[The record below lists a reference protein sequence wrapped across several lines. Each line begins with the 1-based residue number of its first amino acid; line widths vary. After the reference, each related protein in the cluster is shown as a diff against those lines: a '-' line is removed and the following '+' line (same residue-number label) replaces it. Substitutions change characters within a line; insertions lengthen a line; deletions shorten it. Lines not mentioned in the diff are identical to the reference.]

1 MAIAQMEKLA
11 LNFKAEYLDQILQL
25 IQGFQG
31 IHIETG
37 FESSIPSGKKN
48 EIDRDIRELEKNLQD
63 IQAAHNIL
71 KGRESNVMGLL
82 KNNEEKMLS
91 IDELIA
97 RVEESNW
104 EAVLEEVIHTDRNL
118 TDNRARRLE
127 VTRLRNDLG
136 IWERLNCNPL
146 DVLRLGRVSS
156 YFGSVHKMHA
166 EDFIENLE
174 KYEEDGVFYEAVS
187 DDTNTERVHFFLMCH
202 KSMDDKL
209 NIIINE
215 FSYSAEEYRFD
226 KPQEEIKR
234 DLEDEENSLLQE
246 EKEINELII
255 EQAKYD
261 EILSFAEDYN
271 LNNLLRKKKSL
282 EVTYDGGD
290 IAINGWIVA
299 EKRAQFEKIL
309 AANIPKDDYILLIIS
324 VKEKDLP
331 DVPIKLKNPKII
343 SVYEQLTEMYS
354 LPRYDEIDPTP
365 VMTVFYL
372 IFFGM
377 MVADIGYGLAIF
389 LVGLAVRKILKV
401 KRSTRKFVDFL
412 FYLSFPIMGWGVVY
426 GSLCGIKMPFGLIS
440 TTVDIIPMIVI
451 SIALGYLHIMAGLI
465 IQVINLIRHKRFF
478 DMMTGGLSWIL
489 VLLGGGVMVV
499 EMFVPFLYHL
509 GIWITGEIILGAGL
523 FMMIILPAFQ
533 YGKRWYMGLGKGLY
547 TLYGAISYLG
557 DFVSYTRLMA
567 LGVAGGSVSLAFNA
581 ILAYLPL
588 PVRFTFGIVLAVAL
602 HALNIFLS
610 GLSAY
615 VHGIRLQFIEF
626 FGKFYSGGGKK
637 FEPFKAAEKNVIIIE
652 NNRSDK
658 EE

>member
-1 MAIAQMEKLA
+1 
-11 LNFKAEYLDQILQL
+11 
-25 IQGFQG
+25 
-31 IHIETG
+31 
-37 FESSIPSGKKN
+37 
-48 EIDRDIRELEKNLQD
+48 
-63 IQAAHNIL
+63 
-71 KGRESNVMGLL
+71 
-82 KNNEEKMLS
+82 
-91 IDELIA
+91 
-97 RVEESNW
+97 
-104 EAVLEEVIHTDRNL
+104 
-118 TDNRARRLE
+118 
-127 VTRLRNDLG
+127 
-136 IWERLNCNPL
+136 
-146 DVLRLGRVSS
+146 
-156 YFGSVHKMHA
+156 
-166 EDFIENLE
+166 
-174 KYEEDGVFYEAVS
+174 
-187 DDTNTERVHFFLMCH
+187 
-202 KSMDDKL
+202 
-209 NIIINE
+209 
-215 FSYSAEEYRFD
+215 
-226 KPQEEIKR
+226 
-234 DLEDEENSLLQE
+234 
-246 EKEINELII
+246 
-255 EQAKYD
+255 
-261 EILSFAEDYN
+261 
-271 LNNLLRKKKSL
+271 
-282 EVTYDGGD
+282 
-290 IAINGWIVA
+290 
-299 EKRAQFEKIL
+299 
-309 AANIPKDDYILLIIS
+309 
-324 VKEKDLP
+324 
-331 DVPIKLKNPKII
+331 
-343 SVYEQLTEMYS
+343 
-354 LPRYDEIDPTP
+354 
-365 VMTVFYL
+365 
-372 IFFGM
+372 M

-489 VLLGGGVMVV
+489 VLLGGGVMIV

-523 FMMIILPAFQ
+523 VMMIILPAFQ

-588 PVRFTFGIVLAVAL
+588 PVRFTFGIILAIAL

-626 FGKFYSGGGKK
+626 FGKFYSGGGRK